1 MCFFIKKEPSQI
13 NKSKTSTNV
22 NKLQLISVG
31 NTRILLFNDY
41 KVYKLM
47 ENFDYIIIGAGSA
60 GCVLANRLSENL
72 NNKVLLIEA
81 GGKDSYPWIHIPVGY
96 YKTMHNPKTDWC
108 YNTEP
113 DATMENRSIPYPRGK
128 TLGGS
133 SSING
138 LLYIRGQEQDYDIW
152 RQLGNKGWSWNDVLP
167 YFLKAENQERGKS
180 EFHGVNGPL
189 SVSDQRIKLP
199 ILDAFMNAAEEV
211 GIPKVNDFNKGDNFG
226 CGYFQVTE
234 KNGLR
239 CSAAVGYLNPI
250 KNRKN
255 LKIETK
261 CHVEK
266 INFENKKAVS
276 VSYWKNNQSFTVKAN
291 KEIILSAGSIGS
303 TQILQTSGI
312 GDAKKLLPLGIDI
325 IKNSI
330 GVGKNLQDHLMFRP
344 VYKVNNIKTLNK
356 KINSLIGKLMIGME
370 YVFLRKGPMTMG
382 ASQLCGFAKSDSSRS
397 TPNLQFHVQ
406 PISTD
411 KLGGSNLH
419 DFDAFTPT
427 VANIRPTSKGEIN
440 IVSKDSRVNPKI
452 KMNYL
457 SSPDDRKVAAAG
469 LRLIRKIVLESDEFK
484 KYNPE
489 EFRPGINIQDDE
501 ELVKAASNY
510 AQTIFHPVGTCKM
523 GNDDNSVVSDNLKV
537 HGIENLRVIDAS
549 VMPNITSGNTNAP
562 TIMIAEK
569 GADMI
574 LNN

>member
-1 MCFFIKKEPSQI
+1 MFFIKKQPFQK
-13 NKSKTSTNV
+13 NKFKTSTNML
-22 NKLQLISVG
+22 NYEAISVS
-31 NTRILLFNDY
+31 NTRISNFYYY
-41 KVYKLM
+41 KHSNMM
-47 ENFDYIIIGAGSA
+47 EKFDYIIIGAGSA
-60 GCVLANRLSENL
+60 GCVLANRLSKNP
-72 NNKVLLIEA
+72 NNKILLLEA
-81 GGKDSYPWIHIPVGY
+81 GEKDTYPWIHIPVGY

-108 YNTEP
+108 YKTEP
-113 DATMENRSIPYPRGK
+113 DETMENRSIPYPRGK

-138 LLYIRGQEQDYDIW
+138 LLYIRGQEQDYNIW
-152 RQLGNKGWSWNDVLP
+152 RQLGNKGWSWSDVLP

-180 EFHGVNGPL
+180 EFHNIGGPL

-211 GIPKVNDFNKGDNFG
+211 GIPKVNDFNKGNNHG

-234 KNGLR
+234 RNGLR

-255 LKIETK
+255 LKIETR

-276 VSYWKNNQSFTVKAN
+276 VSYWKNGESFTIKTN

-303 TQILQTSGI
+303 AQILQTSGI
-312 GDAKKLLPLGIDI
+312 GEAEKLNKLGIDVV
-325 IKNSI
+325 KNSV

-344 VYKVNNIKTLNK
+344 VYKVKNIQTLNK
-356 KINSLIGKLMIGME
+356 KINSAIGKLMIGME
-370 YVFLRKGPMTMG
+370 YVFFRKGPMTMG
-382 ASQLCGFAKSDSSRS
+382 ASQLCGFAKSDTSRE

-419 DFDAFTPT
+419 KFHAFTPT

-440 IVSKDSRVNPKI
+440 IISKDSRENPKI

-457 SSPDDRKVAAAG
+457 SSDEDRKVAAAG
-469 LRLIRKIVLESDEFK
+469 LKLIRKIVLESNEFI
-484 KYNPE
+484 KYEPE

-501 ELVKAASNY
+501 ELVRAGSNY

-523 GNDDNSVVSDNLKV
+523 GNDENAVVSDELKV
-537 HGIENLRVIDAS
+537 HGIDNLRVIDAS

>member
-1 MCFFIKKEPSQI
+1 MK
-13 NKSKTSTNV
+13 
-22 NKLQLISVG
+22 
-31 NTRILLFNDY
+31 
-41 KVYKLM
+41 
-47 ENFDYIIIGAGSA
+47 NFDYIIIGAGSA
-60 GCVLANRLSENL
+60 GCVLANRLSENFS
-72 NNKVLLIEA
+72 NKVLLIEA
-81 GGKDSYPWIHIPVGY
+81 GGRDSYPWIHIPVGY

-108 YNTEP
+108 YKTEP
-113 DATMENRSIPYPRGK
+113 DETMEGRSIPYPRGK

-167 YFLKAENQERGKS
+167 YFIKAENQERGQD
-180 EFHGVNGPL
+180 EFHGIGGPL

-199 ILDAFMNAAEEV
+199 ILDAFMNAAEEI
-211 GIPKVNDFNKGDNFG
+211 GIPKVNDFNKGDNHG

-234 KNGLR
+234 QNGLR
-239 CSAAVGYLNPI
+239 CSAAVGYLNPV
-250 KNRKN
+250 KDRQN

-266 INFENKKAVS
+266 INFENKKAIS
-276 VSYWKNNQSFTVKAN
+276 ISYRKDGQSFTIKAN
-291 KEIILSAGSIGS
+291 REIILSAGSIGS
-303 TQILQTSGI
+303 PQILQTSGI
-312 GDAKKLLPLGIDI
+312 GEAEKLSKLGIEI
-325 IKNSI
+325 VKNTV

-344 VYKVNNIKTLNK
+344 VYKVKNIQTLNK
-356 KINSLIGKLMIGME
+356 KINSIIGKLMIGME
-370 YVFLRKGPMTMG
+370 YVFFRSGPMTMG
-382 ASQLCGFAKSDSSRS
+382 ASQLCGFAKSDNSRS

-419 DFDAFTPT
+419 NFAAFTPT

-440 IVSKDSRVNPKI
+440 IVSKDSRENPKI

-457 SSPDDRKVAAAG
+457 SSYEDRKVAATG
-469 LRLIRKIVLESDEFK
+469 LKLIRKIVLESNEFK

-501 ELVKAASNY
+501 ELVKAGSKY

-523 GNDDNSVVSDNLKV
+523 GNDKNAVVSDELKV

-549 VMPNITSGNTNAP
+549 IMPNITSGNTNAP

-574 LNN
+574 LNNQ